1 MAAHDHGYKLLFSHP
16 EMVRDLLKGF
26 VPFDWVKD
34 LDFATLEK
42 LNTHYI
48 TDDLRERSDD
58 VIWRVRFK
66 DQWLYVYLLL
76 EFQSTIDPYMAVRML
91 TYVGLLYQDLIKSRQ
106 LPDGKKLPPVLPIVL
121 YNGQQPW
128 KAAEQVGDL
137 MAPMPEQLQTFQPAL
152 QYLLIDER
160 SYKPAELER
169 LQNVM
174 AALIRMELAE
184 NVEDLVKVVANLL
197 VWLDRDQQ
205 AELRRA
211 FKEWLGQILSR
222 NEVPG
227 IDMGAIHD
235 LTEMHD
241 MLNER
246 IREWGRPYRE
256 EGLRLGR
263 EEGIEL
269 GEARLLKRQLTKRFG
284 QLPPWAEQRIDEATT
299 DQLELWS
306 EQILDADAIEAVFA

>member
-1 MAAHDHGYKLLFSHP
+1 
-16 EMVRDLLKGF
+16 
-26 VPFDWVKD
+26 
-34 LDFATLEK
+34 
-42 LNTHYI
+42 
-48 TDDLRERSDD
+48 
-58 VIWRVRFK
+58 
-66 DQWLYVYLLL
+66 
-76 EFQSTIDPYMAVRML
+76 
-91 TYVGLLYQDLIKSRQ
+91 
-106 LPDGKKLPPVLPIVL
+106 
-121 YNGQQPW
+121 
-128 KAAEQVGDL
+128 
-137 MAPMPEQLQTFQPAL
+137 
-152 QYLLIDER
+152 
-160 SYKPAELER
+160 
-169 LQNVM
+169 M

-284 QLPPWAEQRIDEATT
+284 QLPRGQNNALRKPPLINWSCGLNRSWMPIRLRRCLRKPRPTARAAE
-299 DQLELWS
+299 
-306 EQILDADAIEAVFA
+306 

>member
-1 MAAHDHGYKLLFSHP
+1 MAQGLCTWFSGPDIAQHPVELIGQGAFRRVLLCSSLP
-16 EMVRDLLKGF
+16 
-26 VPFDWVKD
+26 
-34 LDFATLEK
+34 
-42 LNTHYI
+42 
-48 TDDLRERSDD
+48 
-58 VIWRVRFK
+58 
-66 DQWLYVYLLL
+66 VYT
-76 EFQSTIDPYMAVRML
+76 SIL
-91 TYVGLLYQDLIKSRQ
+91 TN
-106 LPDGKKLPPVLPIVL
+106 PIVTV
-121 YNGQQPW
+121 
-128 KAAEQVGDL
+128 AAGNHRFDQGG
-137 MAPMPEQLQTFQPAL
+137 AL
-152 QYLLIDER
+152 QWR
-160 SYKPAELER
+160 R
-169 LQNVM
+169 QM
-174 AALIRMELAE
+174 WMELAE

-284 QLPPWAEQRIDEATT
+284 QLPAWAEQRIEEATT
-299 DQLELWS
+299 DQLERWS
-306 EQILDADAIEAVFA
+306 EQILDADSIEAVFA